1 MKSIAA
7 AALLLFVLMVV
18 SFLCGPATPLDAW
31 RDILSSDQ
39 KILSFVVSEWGV
51 FELRTVHIF
60 LSVSVGIALA
70 TAGRTMQHLL
80 QNPLADPHVT
90 GLSAGS
96 TCAVLFTLLFAP
108 SFAQKLV
115 GGWIPSVWLS
125 AFLGSLA
132 TLILLKSILFNV
144 VRSWGAP
151 ALALVGLFLNA
162 SFSALLMVI
171 FARLSPANLSEVQ
184 NWTLGAIQ
192 PYGLGQ
198 ASFLVPI
205 LLAPSFYLLKR
216 ERSLMLVAF
225 GQDFAL
231 TNGVSFVALRA
242 QILICLMLISSAAV
256 CAAGSVGFVGLL
268 VPHLTRRWMSQSQAI
283 WHRPLLNALLGAC
296 VLLAADL
303 CSRTLTPPMELP
315 VGVYCAVF
323 SIPFLFAVLLMRRAA
338 K

>member
-1 MKSIAA
+1 MKTIVVAG
-7 AALLLFVLMVV
+7 LLLFVLIVL
-18 SFLCGPATPLDAW
+18 SFLSGPATPLIAW
-31 RDILSSDQ
+31 REVITGDQSILN
-39 KILSFVVSEWGV
+39 FVFSEWGV
-51 FELRTVHIF
+51 FELRLVHIV
-60 LSVSVGIALA
+60 LSIAVGTALA

-96 TCAVLFTLLFAP
+96 TCSVLLTLLFAP
-108 SFAQKLV
+108 VFAQKLL
-115 GGWIPSVWLS
+115 GGFIPAVWLS
-125 AFLGSLA
+125 AFVGSFV
-132 TLILLKSILFNV
+132 TLILLKSILLNV

-198 ASFLVPI
+198 ASFLVPM
-205 LLAPSFYLLKR
+205 LLIPSFYLSTS
-216 ERSLMLVAF
+216 ERSLMLIAF
-225 GQDFAL
+225 GQDFAI

-242 QILICLMLISSAAV
+242 RILVCLMLISSAAV

-268 VPHLTRRWMSQSQAI
+268 VPHLTRRWMNQSQVI

-296 VLLAADL
+296 VLLCADL

-323 SIPFLFAVLLMRRAA
+323 SIPFLFAVLLVRRTA